1 VRLWLV
7 AACSALVL
15 PVVPATADATYRQGS
30 VYARVTDAEV
40 VLGNSVAERR
50 WSRDALRTT
59 ALVDKRGHDRVVSAG
74 SRDFALLV
82 GPAEVGSESFAVSS
96 VAVTSL
102 PRGIYGNVPKSA
114 ISGPGVSKSDIAV
127 SRLFTIPGQQ
137 AMRLQFRGELFNAF
151 NQTNFAAPVTN
162 ASATNFGQITAT
174 RDGDPGRV
182 GQIAIK
188 LLW

>member
-1 VRLWLV
+1 M
-7 AACSALVL
+7 A
-15 PVVPATADATYRQGS
+15 
-30 VYARVTDAEV
+30 
-40 VLGNSVAERR
+40 
-50 WSRDALRTT
+50 
-59 ALVDKRGHDRVVSAG
+59 
-74 SRDFALLV
+74 
-82 GPAEVGSESFAVSS
+82 
-96 VAVTSL
+96 
-102 PRGIYGNVPKSA
+102 
-114 ISGPGVSKSDIAV
+114 KSDIAV

-151 NQTNFAAPVTN
+151 NQVNFALPVTN